1 MKDFAKYIGVLV
13 MLIGVA
19 VLVIPFFMGTT
30 DNINLV
36 IGMAL
41 IVNGTLGHIYVNNM
55 KKGSTISNI
64 LWAIFLFIVPFVLYF
79 FAKRGAYTEEEMS
92 AYN

>member
-1 MKDFAKYIGVLV
+1 MKEFAKYIGVIV

-19 VLVIPFFMGTT
+19 FLIVPFFMGTIT
-30 DNINLV
+30 NTNLI

-41 IVNGTLGHIYVNNM
+41 IINGMLGYIYTNNM
-55 KKGSTISNI
+55 KKGNVVSNI
-64 LWAIFLFIVPFVLYF
+64 LWAIFLFIVPFIIYF
-79 FAKRGAYTEEEMS
+79 FAKKNAYSEEELA

>member
-1 MKDFAKYIGVLV
+1 MKEFAKYIGVIV

-19 VLVIPFFMGTT
+19 FLVIPFLMGTT
-30 DNINLV
+30 TNNNLI

-41 IVNGTLGHIYVNNM
+41 IINGMLGHIYINNM
-55 KKGSTISNI
+55 KKGSIISNI
-64 LWAIFLFIVPFVLYF
+64 LWAIFLFIVPFILYF
-79 FAKRGAYTEEEMS
+79 FAKKRAYSEQEFA